1 MKKEKWEIGENCS
14 QRIGNINGAAR
25 GLDSRQSNHFL
36 SIEGS
41 YSYVKTYRIINQ
53 KEYA

>member
-25 GLDSRQSNHFL
+25 GLDSRESNHFL
-36 SIEGS
+36 SIEES
-41 YSYVKTYRIINQ
+41 DVKTYRIINQ
-53 KEYA
+53 EEYA